1 MKLFDEPTRG
11 SRNRLA
17 PSSSLTAV
25 EKDKIA
31 LNVRSVI
38 TLFLLLDGAAAATVV
53 HPRIHPS
60 NPFLPGSLLPPKSQN
75 ATPLFFLFFLIVL
88 LAHYVLR

>member
-31 LNVRSVI
+31 LKGSVI
-38 TLFLLLDGAAAATVV
+38 TLFLLLDGAAAATVL

-60 NPFLPGSLLPPKSQN
+60 NPFHSFRGLFSPPKSQN
-75 ATPLFFLFFLIVL
+75 ATPLFFSF
-88 LAHYVLR
+88 